1 MLGTRKTTVFV
12 LALAVIL
19 GLGSGAAGAAVVT
32 ATSAEAGDPGVD
44 GERGDTGERGAT
56 GASGQDGRDGVDGK
70 EGSAGAKGDAGEKGA
85 DGAAGPAGEA
95 GAVGATGATGPAG
108 ATGSTGATGPAGAT
122 GATGATGPAGPAGA
136 NGVGS
141 VPWAAGV
148 TGVQSVAGS
157 GTVAFP
163 GFSFNATY
171 FQSTSDGIIVN
182 QTGYYEISYS
192 VRPASGQISTA
203 SLAASDNRSF
213 VLYIDSQPLASS
225 RVYLPTLNVDMPSG
239 PTLKVFVDGGT
250 VDYSGVFQLYAGSR
264 VTIHPEGTA
273 PATDIS
279 ASLTIKRLS

>member
-12 LALAVIL
+12 LALAVVL

-32 ATSAEAGDPGVD
+32 ATSAEAGTPGVD
-44 GERGDTGERGAT
+44 GLRGETGERGVT

-70 EGSAGAKGDAGEKGA
+70 DGKDGSAGAKGDAGEKGA
-85 DGAAGPAGEA
+85 DGAAGPAGSA

-108 ATGSTGATGPAGAT
+108 PAGPAGAT

-136 NGVGS
+136 NGLGS
-141 VPWAAGV
+141 VPWADAV
-148 TGVQSVAGS
+148 SGVQSVAGS
-157 GTVAFP
+157 GLVVFP

-171 FQSTSDGIIVN
+171 FQSTSDGIIVK
-182 QTGYYEISYS
+182 QTGYYEISYA
-192 VRPASGQISTA
+192 VRPVSGTVSTA

-213 VLYIDSQPLASS
+213 VVHIDTRPLIPS
-225 RVYLPTLNVDMPSG
+225 RVYLPTVNVDMPSG

-250 VDYSGVFQLYAGSR
+250 VEYSGVVQVYANSII
-264 VTIHPEGTA
+264 TLHSEGTA

-279 ASLTIKRLS
+279 ASLIIKRLS